1 MFSLKNINHK
11 YRIFLIY
18 TAFLLIIAIIS
29 TWILN
34 RSVRNTL
41 FTSIEDQ
48 LVNATQATINLIEIL
63 MFASVKNH
71 LKGIAQQNK
80 YIVEHLYSQYK
91 QGVMTE
97 EEAKKNA
104 EEIMMCQ
111 VIGKQGY
118 IYCFDTSGNVIVHP
132 EKKKIKNILQYELV
146 RQQIKTKQGF
156 MKYQWKNPEEK
167 ENRSKVLYMAYF
179 EPWDWIISA
188 TSYYDDFWNILDINN
203 LRSQILSVKFGKTGY
218 SYVMDSK
225 GTLIIHPAIEGQNI
239 YKYSF
244 IREICSQK
252 KGKIRYKWKNP
263 GDNKSR
269 LKLVAFDYIEQM
281 DWIIAS
287 SAYYDDYYA
296 PVQLMNT
303 TLLSIVCFLLAMLL
317 PIAIYAKKKVFNPLE
332 QMVNL
337 SGALANFDLTRRF
350 SNQEIRIASWET
362 QKLMTAINTMV
373 EEFRRVIGDVKDN
386 GMQLFQFS
394 ESLVSTLKALA
405 ENSDQM
411 NINANNVSSASEQ
424 MSVNISAIVSTAEQM
439 NANVKTI
446 STSSAHLSEYVN
458 TVATQITTISK
469 SMTIIGELAVEG
481 TTITSEA
488 MEMSNNAQKT
498 IYLLE
503 DAAKE
508 IGGVTQM
515 IKRIADKTNLLA
527 LNAAIEAASAG
538 EAGKGFA
545 VVANS
550 IQKFAEQSNQAAE
563 NISDRIINVK
573 EKSSETIEVIKRISS
588 IIHKISTSSE
598 TISASVK
605 EQIQSTKNIV
615 DSAMH
620 TDTLSKEIVMA
631 LNELHGGTQDISCT
645 LAETRQ
651 GARNVTKNIHDV
663 NLSTQNQNENIQS
676 IKRVAVEMNE
686 LAKGF
691 HQLIEKF
698 NV

>member
-18 TAFLLIIAIIS
+18 TSFLLIIAIIS

-34 RSVRNTL
+34 QSVRNTM
-41 FTSIEDQ
+41 FSSIEDQ
-48 LVNATQATINLIEIL
+48 LVNATQSNLNLVQIL
-63 MFASVKNH
+63 MFVSVKNH
-71 LKGIAQQNK
+71 LRGIAEQNK
-80 YIVEHLYSQYK
+80 KIVEHLYSKYK
-91 QGVMTE
+91 QGIMTK
-97 EEAKKNA
+97 EEAIKTA
-104 EEIMMCQ
+104 EQIMMCQ

-118 IYCFDTSGNVIVHP
+118 TYCFDTTGKVIAHP
-132 EKKKIKNILQYELV
+132 KKKQMKNILQYKLV
-146 RQQIKTKQGF
+146 RQQIKKKQGF
-156 MKYQWKNPEEK
+156 LKYQWKNPGEK
-167 ENRSKVLYMAYF
+167 KNRAKVLYMTYF
-179 EPWDWIISA
+179 EPWDWIISS

-203 LRSQILSVKFGKTGY
+203 LRSQILAVKFGKTGY

-225 GTLIIHPAIEGQNI
+225 GTLIMHPVLEGQNI
-239 YKYSF
+239 YNYPF
-244 IREICSQK
+244 IREICTKK

-263 GDNKSR
+263 GETKSR
-269 LKLVAFDYIEQM
+269 LKLVAFDYIEQL
-281 DWIIAS
+281 DWIVAS

-296 PVQLMNT
+296 PVKLMNT
-303 TLLSIVCFLLAMLL
+303 TLITIVCFLLAMLL

-337 SGALANFDLTRRF
+337 SGSLANFDLTRRF
-350 SNQEIRIASWET
+350 SHQEIKIASDET

-373 EEFRRVIGDVKDN
+373 EEFRRVIGDVKEN
-386 GMQLFQFS
+386 GIQLFQFS
-394 ESLVSTLKALA
+394 ESLVSTLKSLA
-405 ENSDQM
+405 DNSDQM
-411 NINANNVSSASEQ
+411 NINSNNVSSASEE

-446 STSSAHLSEYVN
+446 SNSSAHLSEYVN
-458 TVATQITTISK
+458 TVATQITTISQA
-469 SMTIIGELAVEG
+469 MTNIGELAVEG
-481 TTITSEA
+481 TAISSEA
-488 MEMSNNAQKT
+488 MDMSNNAQKT

-573 EKSSETIEVIKRISS
+573 EKTSETIEVIKRISS

-605 EQIQSTKNIV
+605 EQIQSTENIV

-620 TDTLSKEIVMA
+620 TDKLSKEIVMA
-631 LNELHGGTQDISCT
+631 LTELHAGTQEVSST

-651 GARNVTKNIHDV
+651 GAMNVSKNIHDV

-676 IKRVAVEMNE
+676 INKVAGEMNK

-698 NV
+698 NI